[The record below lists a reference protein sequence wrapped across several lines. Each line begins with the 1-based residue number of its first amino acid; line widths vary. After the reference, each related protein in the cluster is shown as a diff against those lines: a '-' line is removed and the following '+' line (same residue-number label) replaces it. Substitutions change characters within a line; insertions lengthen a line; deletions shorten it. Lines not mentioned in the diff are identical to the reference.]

1 MCELCV
7 HLFAASLSD
16 WLKPLK
22 MKRVLN
28 ATGEN
33 HPIGKKKLVIWFRSE
48 VVVNAASLLSHSHQW
63 RCDMFITE
71 LVQGV
76 TTHNR
81 PHHVYCER
89 WMKML
94 SKYFLVRNVCA
105 VTVISLCLNNTHPPT
120 HKNLL
125 NSFPQGCVCVCGGG
139 ACSPESR
146 RWLVPFCITVMQEA
160 GQWVTWETCSL
171 SKPHNHKWKRK
182 EDSEWPN
189 SHCWRG
195 ARGTHRHTHNLYFY
209 TWSICRWESF
219 FPSSLC
225 PTAL

>member
-1 MCELCV
+1 MYWRIYLEWMWDDINIYKPYVWIVCASVCG
-7 HLFAASLSD
+7 LFV
-16 WLKPLK
+16 WLIKAVK
-22 MKRVLN
+22 DEKGVKCYWWKSSN
-28 ATGEN
+28 W
-33 HPIGKKKLVIWFRSE
+33 KKKLVIWFRSE

-120 HKNLL
+120 HFTLL
-125 NSFPQGCVCVCGGG
+125 YSTAFRRGVCVCVGGG
-139 ACSPESR
+139 LAR
-146 RWLVPFCITVMQEA
+146 RRVV
-160 GQWVTWETCSL
+160 G
-171 SKPHNHKWKRK
+171 
-182 EDSEWPN
+182 D
-189 SHCWRG
+189 
-195 ARGTHRHTHNLYFY
+195 
-209 TWSICRWESF
+209 
-219 FPSSLC
+219 
-225 PTAL
+225 